1 MDLIDIAKKLKLF
14 RRTYSEWGAEHGMA
28 NFPSAGQGVFVPT
41 YFPNPSPEPTAT
53 VIGMPQETWKEAVNG

>member
-1 MDLIDIAKKLKLF
+1 MDLLGIAKKLKLF
-14 RRTYSEWGAEHGMA
+14 RRTYSELGAEDGIM

-53 VIGMPQETWKEAVNG
+53 VIGMPQEAWKEAVNG